1 MTGRTANIIG
11 GLLIG
16 FGTALFFG
24 MLAMALYWTG
34 QAPDMPNPARGL
46 IHPFDNHGHIIYQN
60 AFQAHAV
67 MPLAF
72 GGVAISNFGWL
83 ITPKRRR
90 GGANRFDRDD
100 KSWMKIVPLAY
111 APASYTL
118 GALVALAPLALVFV
132 IYGP

>member
-1 MTGRTANIIG
+1 MTGRTSNIIG
-11 GLLIG
+11 GLLVG
-16 FGTALFFG
+16 FGAAFLFG
-24 MLAMALYWTG
+24 LLGLAIYWTG
-34 QAPDMPNPARGL
+34 QAPDMPDPARGL
-46 IHPFDNHGHIIYQN
+46 IYPFDNHGRVVYQN

-72 GGVAISNFGWL
+72 AGVAVSNLGWL

-100 KSWMKIVPLAY
+100 KSWVKIVPITY

-132 IYGP
+132 ICGP